1 MLKINIEEFT
11 ENEFFFQLIFFDT
24 QESKIESM
32 ITYLMGSNLLS
43 LESIIYFI
51 CFLTKKLDIFLS
63 SSCSIIR

>member
-11 ENEFFFQLIFFDT
+11 ENEFFFQLNFFDT

-43 LESIIYFI
+43 LESMIYFI
-51 CFLTKKLDIFLS
+51 CFLTTKLDFFFV
-63 SSCSIIR
+63 